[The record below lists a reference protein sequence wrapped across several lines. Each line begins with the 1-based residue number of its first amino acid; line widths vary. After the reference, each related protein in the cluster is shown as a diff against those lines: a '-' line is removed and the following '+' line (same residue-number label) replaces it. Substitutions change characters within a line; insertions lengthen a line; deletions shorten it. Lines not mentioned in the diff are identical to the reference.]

1 MRVLAVLL
9 GLAAAASATAQAGEG
24 ENPIRRIVTML
35 QNMQVEIEKE
45 GEESKE
51 MYEKFMCFC
60 ETNLAQTT
68 KEIEEG
74 TELVAQLESSIK
86 EFTGQNA
93 QIAAELAE
101 LQEEVDENTKSI
113 EEQSGVRKEE
123 ADKFSAEST
132 ETKNSI
138 AAIDK
143 ALPALEK
150 GVSLE
155 QQKVLLAALQPLA
168 KDTPHEADIS
178 SLLQSGQLTA
188 GSTDTIIGILKQ
200 MTENFKGNLKDMI
213 QDEEKAIAKFE
224 ELTRSKN
231 GEISAANKEI
241 DGLKEREAANK
252 QGISESKEEL
262 EKATMALTTNQD
274 RLVKLKKNCSD
285 KTAEYD
291 AATKG
296 RQIELEA
303 IGAAVKIL
311 NDDSALDLFKKTVPS
326 PSLVQA
332 DKKTDDPAA
341 AAWEQLQQ
349 MSVGPVQEIRPVSF
363 VELQMTAEAKPAL
376 EPVIKLV
383 GDMKVQLGAEQDD
396 DDKQKDFC
404 KDSIAENE
412 EGKAKK
418 VGEVNLVSQF
428 LKELGNKQKA
438 IEEQITGLQDE
449 IGKLEKALEEATTQ
463 RAEEKKVFLKVSAEQ
478 NAAIA
483 IIEKAK
489 EVLGAAYGPK
499 SFAQTGPAP
508 APQDQSVADMLGL
521 SFVQTKE
528 VGQGQMNELDSLLL
542 QVGADAGLQGK
553 VAQQQ
558 TQPTDRT
565 KQGGGIMALMDEM
578 KHDLELELAE
588 LKHDEDES
596 QADFDKLTEESNKS
610 IKQKKKEITGRQEAK
625 ARVDEKVDIQTNV
638 KKGYDEEVESID
650 AKLTA
655 LHGQCDFLLENYD
668 ERKKARSQEI
678 EGLSKSSAVLQG
690 AKLDLHQQKT
700 SLRGA

>member
-9 GLAAAASATAQAGEG
+9 GLAAAAKAKAQEEVA

-60 ETNLAQTT
+60 ETNLAQTN

-74 TELVAQLESSIK
+74 GELVSSLESTIK

-113 EEQSGVRKEE
+113 EEQTGVRKEE
-123 ADKFSAEST
+123 ADKFAAEST

-143 ALPALEK
+143 ALPALMK

-168 KDTPHEADIS
+168 KDTPHEQDIS
-178 SLLQSGQLTA
+178 SLLQSGALTA

-200 MTENFKGNLKDMI
+200 MSENFKGNLKDMI

-241 DGLKEREAANK
+241 DGLKEREASNK

-274 RLVKLKKNCSD
+274 RLVKLKKNCAD

-303 IGAAVKIL
+303 IGQAVKIL

-349 MSVGPVQEIRPVSF
+349 MQVGPVQDVRPVSF

-404 KDSIAENE
+404 KDSLAENE
-412 EGKAKK
+412 EAKAKK
-418 VGEVNLVSQF
+418 VGEVNLVVQF

-438 IEEQITGLQDE
+438 IGEQITGLQDE
-449 IGKLEKALEEATTQ
+449 IAKLEKALEEAGTQ

-499 SFAQTGPAP
+499 SFAQTAVQT

-521 SFVQTKE
+521 SFVQTKQ
-528 VGQGQMNELDSLLL
+528 VGQNQMNELDSLLL

-553 VAQQQ
+553 
-558 TQPTDRT
+558 QPTDRT

-588 LKHDEDES
+588 LKHDEEES
-596 QADFDKLTEESNKS
+596 QADFDKLTEESQKS

-625 ARVDEKVDIQTNV
+625 ARVDEKIDIQTNV

-655 LHGQCDFLLENYD
+655 LHGQCDFLLDNYD
-668 ERKKARSQEI
+668 ERKKARAQEI

-690 AKLDLHQQKT
+690 AKLDLNQQKT

>member
-1 MRVLAVLL
+1 MGA
-9 GLAAAASATAQAGEG
+9 
-24 ENPIRRIVTML
+24 
-35 QNMQVEIEKE
+35 
-45 GEESKE
+45 
-51 MYEKFMCFC
+51 
-60 ETNLAQTT
+60 
-68 KEIEEG
+68 
-74 TELVAQLESSIK
+74 
-86 EFTGQNA
+86 NA
-93 QIAAELAE
+93 QIESELTELEAEIADN
-101 LQEEVDENTKSI
+101 QKSV

-123 ADKFSAEST
+123 AAKFADEST

-143 ALPALEK
+143 ALPALKK
-150 GVSLE
+150 GVSFAQE
-155 QQKVLLAALQPLA
+155 KVLLGALAPLA
-168 KDTPHEADIS
+168 RGTIHEEEIS
-178 SLLQSGQLTA
+178 TLLQATDATTTSTGS
-188 GSTDTIIGILKQ
+188 STDTIIGILEQ
-200 MTENFKGNLKDMI
+200 MSENFKQNLKEMI
-213 QDEEKAIAKFE
+213 QDEEEAIAKYNQ
-224 ELTRSKN
+224 LISSKTL
-231 GEISAANKEI
+231 EISTAAKEKDSLKEQHAANAQ
-241 DGLKEREAANK
+241 AASSAK
-252 QGISESKEEL
+252 MEL
-262 EKATMALTTNQD
+262 IKAQNALSTNTD
-274 RLVKLKKNCSD
+274 RLVDLKKNCAD

-296 RQIELEA
+296 RQLELEA
-303 IGAAVKIL
+303 IGAAIKIL
-311 NDDSALDLFKKTVPS
+311 NDDDALDLFKKTLPS

-349 MSVGPVQEIRPVSF
+349 LQVGPVQDVRPVSF
-363 VELQMTAEAKPAL
+363 VELQMTAQAKPAL
-376 EPVIKLV
+376 EPVLKLV
-383 GDMKVQLGAEQDD
+383 GNMQVQLGAEQED

-412 EGKAKK
+412 EGKAAK

-449 IGKLEKALEEATTQ
+449 IAKLSKALEEAGTQ

-489 EVLGAAYGPK
+489 EVLGGAYGPK
-499 SFAQTGPAP
+499 SSVQTAP
-508 APQDQSVADMLGL
+508 VQTAPQDQSVADMLGL
-521 SFVQTKE
+521 SFVQTQQ
-528 VGQGQMNELDSLLL
+528 VGGGQNQMNELDSLLL

-553 VAQQQ
+553 
-558 TQPTDRT
+558 QPTDRT

-578 KHDLELELAE
+578 NHELELAE
-588 LKHDEDES
+588 LKHDEEES
-596 QADFDKLTEESNKS
+596 QADFDKLTEESQKS

-625 ARVDEKVDIQTNV
+625 ARVDEKIDIQTNV

-655 LHGQCDFLLENYD
+655 LHAQCDFLLENYD
-668 ERKKARSQEI
+668 ERKKARAQEI

-690 AKLDLHQQKT
+690 AKLDLNQQKT

>member
-9 GLAAAASATAQAGEG
+9 GIAAAATAQAEAG

-74 TELVAQLESSIK
+74 GELVTSLESSIK

-101 LQEEVDENTKSI
+101 LQEEVAENTKSI
-113 EEQSGVRKEE
+113 EEQTGVRKEE
-123 ADKFSAEST
+123 ADKFAAEST

-143 ALPALEK
+143 ALPALMK

-168 KDTPHEADIS
+168 KDTPHEQDIS
-178 SLLQSGQLTA
+178 SLLQSGALTA

-231 GEISAANKEI
+231 GEIGAANKEI

-274 RLVKLKKNCSD
+274 RLVKLKKNCAD

-303 IGAAVKIL
+303 IGQAVKIL

-349 MSVGPVQEIRPVSF
+349 LQVGPVQDVRPVSF
-363 VELQMTAEAKPAL
+363 VELQMTAQAKPAL

-383 GDMKVQLGAEQDD
+383 GNMKVQLGAEQED

-404 KDSIAENE
+404 KDSLAENE
-412 EGKAKK
+412 EGKAAK
-418 VGEVNLVSQF
+418 VGEVNLVEQF

-438 IEEQITGLQDE
+438 VGEQITGLQDE
-449 IGKLEKALEEATTQ
+449 IAKLEKALEEAGTQ

-499 SFAQTGPAP
+499 SFAQTAVQT

-521 SFVQTKE
+521 SFVQTKQ
-528 VGQGQMNELDSLLL
+528 VGQNQMNELDSLLL

-553 VAQQQ
+553 
-558 TQPTDRT
+558 QPTDRT

-588 LKHDEDES
+588 LKHDEEES
-596 QADFDKLTEESNKS
+596 QADFDKLTEESQKS

-625 ARVDEKVDIQTNV
+625 ARVDEKIDIQTNV

-668 ERKKARSQEI
+668 ERKKARAQEI

-690 AKLDLHQQKT
+690 AKLDLNQQKT

>member
-1 MRVLAVLL
+1 
-9 GLAAAASATAQAGEG
+9 
-24 ENPIRRIVTML
+24 
-35 QNMQVEIEKE
+35 
-45 GEESKE
+45 
-51 MYEKFMCFC
+51 
-60 ETNLAQTT
+60 
-68 KEIEEG
+68 
-74 TELVAQLESSIK
+74 
-86 EFTGQNA
+86 
-93 QIAAELAE
+93 
-101 LQEEVDENTKSI
+101 
-113 EEQSGVRKEE
+113 
-123 ADKFSAEST
+123 
-132 ETKNSI
+132 
-138 AAIDK
+138 
-143 ALPALEK
+143 
-150 GVSLE
+150 
-155 QQKVLLAALQPLA
+155 
-168 KDTPHEADIS
+168 
-178 SLLQSGQLTA
+178 
-188 GSTDTIIGILKQ
+188 
-200 MTENFKGNLKDMI
+200 
-213 QDEEKAIAKFE
+213 
-224 ELTRSKN
+224 
-231 GEISAANKEI
+231 
-241 DGLKEREAANK
+241 
-252 QGISESKEEL
+252 
-262 EKATMALTTNQD
+262 MALTTNQD

-311 NDDSALDLFKKTVPS
+311 NDDSALDLFKKTMPS
-326 PSLVQA
+326 PSLVQE
-332 DKKTDDPAA
+332 DGKKSDDPAA

-349 MSVGPVQEIRPVSF
+349 MQVGPVQTTDVRPVSF

-376 EPVIKLV
+376 APVIKLV

-404 KDSIAENE
+404 KDSLAENE
-412 EGKAKK
+412 EAKAKK

-438 IEEQITGLQDE
+438 IEEQIAGLQDE
-449 IGKLEKALEEATTQ
+449 IAKLEKALEEATTQ

-565 KQGGGIMALMDEM
+565 KQGGGIMALM
-578 KHDLELELAE
+578 AE
-588 LKHDEDES
+588 LKHDEEES
-596 QADFDKLTEESNKS
+596 QADFDKLSEESNKS

-655 LHGQCDFLLENYD
+655 LHGQCDFLLDNYD
-668 ERKKARSQEI
+668 ERKKARAQEI

-690 AKLDLHQQKT
+690 AKLDLNQQKT

>member
-9 GLAAAASATAQAGEG
+9 GIAAAATAQAEAG

-74 TELVAQLESSIK
+74 GELVTSLESSIK

-101 LQEEVDENTKSI
+101 LQEEVAENTKSI
-113 EEQSGVRKEE
+113 EEQTGVRKEE
-123 ADKFSAEST
+123 ADQFAAEST

-143 ALPALEK
+143 ALPALMK

-168 KDTPHEADIS
+168 KDTPHEQDIS
-178 SLLQSGQLTA
+178 SLLQSGALTA

-231 GEISAANKEI
+231 GEIGAANKEI

-262 EKATMALTTNQD
+262 EKATLALTTNQD
-274 RLVKLKKNCSD
+274 RLVKLKKNCAD

-311 NDDSALDLFKKTVPS
+311 NDDSALDLFKKTMPS
-326 PSLVQA
+326 PSLVQE
-332 DKKTDDPAA
+332 DGKKSDDPAA

-349 MSVGPVQEIRPVSF
+349 MQVGPVQTTDVRPVSF

-376 EPVIKLV
+376 APVIKLV

-396 DDKQKDFC
+396 DDKQRDFC

-412 EGKAKK
+412 EAKAKK

-438 IEEQITGLQDE
+438 IEEQIAGLKDE
-449 IGKLEKALEEATTQ
+449 IAKLEKALEEATTQ

-499 SFAQTGPAP
+499 SFAQTASAAT
-508 APQDQSVADMLGL
+508 APQDKAVEDMLGL
-521 SFVQTKE
+521 SFVQTQAAPA
-528 VGQGQMNELDSLLL
+528 GQNQMNELDSLLL

-553 VAQQQ
+553 
-558 TQPTDRT
+558 QPTDRT

-588 LKHDEDES
+588 LKHDEEES

-655 LHGQCDFLLENYD
+655 LHGQCDFLLDNYD
-668 ERKKARSQEI
+668 ERKKARAQEI

>member
-9 GLAAAASATAQAGEG
+9 GLAAAAKAKAQEEVA

-60 ETNLAQTT
+60 ETNLAQTN

-74 TELVAQLESSIK
+74 GELVSSLESTIK

-101 LQEEVDENTKSI
+101 LQEEVAENTKSI
-113 EEQSGVRKEE
+113 EEQTGVRKEE
-123 ADKFSAEST
+123 ADKFAAEST

-143 ALPALEK
+143 ALPALMK

-168 KDTPHEADIS
+168 KDTPHEQDIS
-178 SLLQSGQLTA
+178 SLLQSGALTA

-231 GEISAANKEI
+231 GEIGAANKEI

-274 RLVKLKKNCSD
+274 RLVKLKKNCAD

-303 IGAAVKIL
+303 IGQAVKIL

-349 MSVGPVQEIRPVSF
+349 LQVGPVQDVRPVSF
-363 VELQMTAEAKPAL
+363 VELQMTAQAKPAL

-383 GDMKVQLGAEQDD
+383 GNMKVQLGAEQED

-404 KDSIAENE
+404 KDSLAENE
-412 EGKAKK
+412 EGKAAK
-418 VGEVNLVSQF
+418 VGEVNLVEQF

-438 IEEQITGLQDE
+438 VGEQITGLQDE
-449 IGKLEKALEEATTQ
+449 IAKLEKALEEAGTQ

-499 SFAQTGPAP
+499 SFAQTAVQT

-521 SFVQTKE
+521 SFVQTKQ
-528 VGQGQMNELDSLLL
+528 VGQNQMNELDSLLL

-553 VAQQQ
+553 
-558 TQPTDRT
+558 QPTDRT

-588 LKHDEDES
+588 LKHDEEES
-596 QADFDKLTEESNKS
+596 QADFDKLTEESQKS

-625 ARVDEKVDIQTNV
+625 ARVDEKIDIQTNV

-668 ERKKARSQEI
+668 ERKKARAQEI

-690 AKLDLHQQKT
+690 AKLDLNQQKT